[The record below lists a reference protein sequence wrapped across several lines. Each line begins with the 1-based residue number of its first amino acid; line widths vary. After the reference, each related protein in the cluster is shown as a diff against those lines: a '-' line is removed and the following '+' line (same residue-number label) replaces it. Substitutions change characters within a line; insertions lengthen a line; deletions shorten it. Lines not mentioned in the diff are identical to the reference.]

1 MEEVLKTEASF
12 DRMRAIFAE
21 REKEY
26 NAREE
31 EFKQRRAAFTA
42 LEEKLRREKE
52 EITSRET
59 ELKSRE
65 TELSMRLDELAK
77 KRTEVQ
83 EMEERLK
90 KERTEFDTEKS
101 NAYLDVKLAKE
112 ELQNEMVKVK
122 RQSEQL
128 EFQKEMGNIG
138 VEVIP
143 VNTDDY
149 IPKEDLK
156 NYILCAEVEERY
168 ILKTEHEKEVCRLK
182 EANQNLQQAKAELF
196 RKMFGGSAAS
206 EKETVKEEDYGS
218 ADREA
223 EWTGAGDK
231 KDNEESESSR
241 DLTAESLKEALLER
255 TDYNAPRVRHA
266 DEGDLVEVKKGE
278 AVCCFVFAEPP
289 YFDITFH
296 RKESKRLLA
305 LLERLREKYPDV
317 TFTCENGE
325 VRMSGYFVRSIS
337 VPSLLKEIEEI
348 SESFLEQEKRHGR

>member
-1 MEEVLKTEASF
+1 MEEVLKTEDSF

-31 EFKQRRAAFTA
+31 EFKQRRATFTA

-52 EITSRET
+52 DIVSREN

-65 TELSMRLDELAK
+65 TELGMRLDELEK

-83 EMEERLK
+83 KMEERLK
-90 KERTEFDTEKS
+90 RERTEFDTEKS
-101 NAYLDVKLAKE
+101 NAYLDVKLAQE
-112 ELQNEMVKVK
+112 ELQNEMMKVK

-138 VEVIP
+138 VEVIH

-156 NYILCAEVEERY
+156 NYILRSEVEERY
-168 ILKTEHEKEVCRLK
+168 ILKTEHEKEVDQLK
-182 EANQNLQQAKAELF
+182 EANQNLQKAKAELF
-196 RKMFGGSAAS
+196 RKMFGGSSA
-206 EKETVKEEDYGS
+206 KETVSEEERSIVNKKAGGG
-218 ADREA
+218 EA
-223 EWTGAGDK
+223 TDVI
-231 KDNEESESSR
+231 SETAR
-241 DLTAESLKEALLER
+241 DLTAESLKDALLER

-266 DEGDLVEVKKGE
+266 DKGDLVEVKKGE
-278 AVCCFVFAEPP
+278 ATCCFVFDEPP
-289 YFDITFH
+289 YFDITFQ

-305 LLERLREKYPDV
+305 LLEKLREMYPDV
-317 TFTCENGE
+317 TFTSENGE
-325 VRMSGYFVRSIS
+325 VRVTGYFMRSIS
-337 VPSLLKEIEEI
+337 VSALLKEVEEI
-348 SESFLEQEKRHGR
+348 SDGFLEQEERHGR

>member
-1 MEEVLKTEASF
+1 MEEVLKTEDSF

-31 EFKQRRAAFTA
+31 EFKQRRATFTA

-52 EITSRET
+52 DIVSREN

-65 TELSMRLDELAK
+65 TELGLRLDELEK
-77 KRTEVQ
+77 KRTEVL

-90 KERTEFDTEKS
+90 KERTAFDAEKS
-101 NAYLDVKLAKE
+101 NAYLNVKLAQE
-112 ELQNEMVKVK
+112 ELQNEMMKVK

-138 VEVIP
+138 VEVIH

-156 NYILCAEVEERY
+156 NYILRSEVEERY
-168 ILKTEHEKEVCRLK
+168 ILKTEHEKEVDQLK
-182 EANQNLQQAKAELF
+182 EINQNLQKAKAELF
-196 RKMFGGSAAS
+196 RKMFGGSGA
-206 EKETVKEEDYGS
+206 KETINEETQSS
-218 ADREA
+218 ADKETRGGEA
-223 EWTGAGDK
+223 TDII
-231 KDNEESESSR
+231 SETTR
-241 DLTAESLKEALLER
+241 DLTAESLKDALLER

-266 DEGDLVEVKKGE
+266 DKGDLVEVKKGE
-278 AVCCFVFAEPP
+278 ATCCFVFDEPP
-289 YFDITFH
+289 YFDITFQ

-305 LLERLREKYPDV
+305 LLEKLRVMYPDV
-317 TFTCENGE
+317 TFTSENGE
-325 VRMSGYFVRSIS
+325 VRITGYFMRSIS
-337 VPSLLKEIEEI
+337 VSSLLKEVEEI
-348 SESFLEQEKRHGR
+348 SDGFLEQEERHGR